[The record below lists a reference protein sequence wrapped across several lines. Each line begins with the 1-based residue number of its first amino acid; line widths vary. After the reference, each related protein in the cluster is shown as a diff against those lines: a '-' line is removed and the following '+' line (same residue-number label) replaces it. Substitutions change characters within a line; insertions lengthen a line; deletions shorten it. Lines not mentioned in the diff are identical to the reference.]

1 MADEQMMGTEADDV
15 QFVRTVSSPSRF
27 SIIWLY
33 EKQKYLGR
41 SYMLKL
47 CSSLDNET
55 DGFVRWSLWKSN
67 VLFRRYFQW
76 SN

>member
-33 EKQKYLGR
+33 EKK
-41 SYMLKL
+41 
-47 CSSLDNET
+47 NI
-55 DGFVRWSLWKSN
+55 
-67 VLFRRYFQW
+67 
-76 SN
+76 